1 MFGSF
6 KEAKRP
12 ERKSEAARQR
22 HQEKYERTLK
32 ENKIDNIPQATS
44 KRKLAYQDLLVDKAD
59 VIQPESMQTVGSF
72 DVHVTDGNQ
81 ESMEVLEEAQTPT
94 LTFEPPPC
102 KMKYS
107 SSKLS
112 IQNPF
117 VSPAQL
123 ITSTP
128 HKQQSTTASRNSS
141 TVEDTNMR
149 ASEGAASSKK
159 TPTKVQETIKRLS
172 ALTPIQEGATSVQVK
187 VVWKSKVQ
195 KRELQADLAS
205 LGKMLYHGTY
215 EQIANA
221 AWRCNSLQPHLVQQ
235 VLKQIVKECDGLC
248 SSKYSSY
255 LRKTEKNQL
264 MNFSFKE
271 FDNEFE
277 ERAPLFRAV
286 LKAGSLRASKG
297 EDDAYWN
304 PAVCMAAAVCLK
316 SRSSYMTKLQSMIGL
331 IIQHSGFMVSL
342 IKLCPIEITME

>member
-1 MFGSF
+1 MAIVLKCILCFSSLEKPSDKNRVDGRGEF
-6 KEAKRP
+6 KVLNELLDLPTVIIRCSDHICKKCLTVLKR
-12 ERKSEAARQR
+12 RKGLKENLKQLDKDIK
-22 HQEKYERTLK
+22 ENYERTLE

-44 KRKLAYQDLLVDKAD
+44 KRKLAYQDSLVDKAD

-81 ESMEVLEEAQTPT
+81 ESMAVLEETQTPT

-102 KMKYS
+102 KMRYS

-159 TPTKVQETIKRLS
+159 TPTKAQETIKRLN

-205 LGKMLYHGTY
+205 LGKMLCRGTY

-221 AWRCNSLQPHLVQQ
+221 AWRCKSLRPHLVQQ

-248 SSKYSSY
+248 SSKYPSY

-277 ERAPLFRAV
+277 ERAPLPCCV
-286 LKAGSLRASKG
+286 
-297 EDDAYWN
+297 
-304 PAVCMAAAVCLK
+304 K
-316 SRSSYMTKLQSMIGL
+316 SWVTSCQ
-331 IIQHSGFMVSL
+331 
-342 IKLCPIEITME
+342 